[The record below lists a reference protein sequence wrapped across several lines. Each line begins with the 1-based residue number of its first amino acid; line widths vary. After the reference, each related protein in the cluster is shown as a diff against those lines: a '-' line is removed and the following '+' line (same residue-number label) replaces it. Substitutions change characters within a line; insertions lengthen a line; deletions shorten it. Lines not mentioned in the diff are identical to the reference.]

1 MSGLTELRA
10 SSPPPWAII
19 LSTLSAIIS
28 HTALLW
34 GRLGVLHHCP
44 MEVLTDHPEEVG
56 ARRRRGER
64 GGGVIKEEG
73 LGFYGSC
80 SALIVTRVTCQTRQV
95 TQLLWD

>member
-19 LSTLSAIIS
+19 LSTLSAIII

-56 ARRRRGER
+56 ARRRRCEQ
-64 GGGVIKEEG
+64 GGGAWI
-73 LGFYGSC
+73 LW
-80 SALIVTRVTCQTRQV
+80 
-95 TQLLWD
+95 QLLSSDSDQSHMSD